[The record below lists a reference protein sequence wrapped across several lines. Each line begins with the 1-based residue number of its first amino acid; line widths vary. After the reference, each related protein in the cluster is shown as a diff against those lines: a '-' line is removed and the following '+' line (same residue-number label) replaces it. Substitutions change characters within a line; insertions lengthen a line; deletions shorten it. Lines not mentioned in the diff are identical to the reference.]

1 MNLKSMNM
9 VAGPLMSM
17 IENMIPK
24 EEAKND
30 SADFATNLIDAFFP
44 DSDEPTMGR
53 LKTIV
58 IDIAVVAINRDPDAF
73 ERKLY
78 ELQDQLNGYL
88 KYKGG

>member
-1 MNLKSMNM
+1 MKMSNLMGMMS
-9 VAGPLMSM
+9 PLMTM
-17 IENMIPK
+17 IENMLPK
-24 EEAKND
+24 EEAKN
-30 SADFATNLIDAFFP
+30 SGADFATNLIDAFFP